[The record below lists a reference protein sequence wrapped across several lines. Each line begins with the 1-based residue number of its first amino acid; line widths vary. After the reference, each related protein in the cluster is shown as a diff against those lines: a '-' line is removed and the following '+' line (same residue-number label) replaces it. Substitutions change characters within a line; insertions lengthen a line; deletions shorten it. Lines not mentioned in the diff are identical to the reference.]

1 MIYTTLFLIG
11 LVGMA
16 AQALLGLGGH
26 GHAGHGHAGHGHHHA
41 GAGRGPNAGAGRG
54 PNVGARVGNLLLSL
68 LSPLTVFSLC
78 LGVGAAGLLLRPAH
92 LPRPE
97 QLAAALL
104 GGLVFYALLVRPV
117 WNFVFKFASAPAKA
131 LEGAVAG
138 TAEALTRFDAG
149 GKGLVRLNV
158 DGQTVRVLAYLE
170 PQEQAEAAV
179 RPGDQL
185 TVVSVDGHANTCRVV
200 KL

>member
-16 AQALLGLGGH
+16 TQALLGLGGH
-26 GHAGHGHAGHGHHHA
+26 GHAGHGHHGGHGHHHA
-41 GAGRGPNAGAGRG
+41 GSERGPGTGARAGAF
-54 PNVGARVGNLLLSL
+54 LLSL
-68 LSPLTVFSLC
+68 LSPLAVFSLC
-78 LGVGAAGLLLRPAH
+78 LGIGAVGLLLRPEH
-92 LPRPE
+92 LPSPE
-97 QLAAALL
+97 HLAAALL
-104 GGLVFYALLVRPV
+104 GGLVFYALLVRPL
-117 WNFVFKFASAPAKA
+117 WGFVFQFASAPAKA

-170 PQEQAEAAV
+170 PQGQAEPPV

-200 KL
+200 KI